1 MAQSGSLLD
10 ALGQSIL
17 DSASSIDAHID
28 AGALVDRI
36 SGDCSTASGHRARQ
50 FALAEFKALAK
61 RAPGAVVAT
70 EGAVVAI
77 LRVVEKISPPQDEE
91 LADENVESMQDAL
104 ECLSSL
110 MSTGSSKSS
119 ASKDSKIEEKER
131 ADEQRG
137 QLVAELIVKHTENV
151 KQLLRLLCL
160 SETSTQYDAMILLQ
174 KIYIRLPEPVNA
186 AILADPRSLGHLMHV
201 LQTSPIDYVRNECL
215 SLLLLL
221 TAANAD
227 IQTIVTVQ
235 GFIETVF
242 SILEDEDLALG
253 GKVARDLLQ
262 CLMNIVGNSTCQKYL
277 RETDGA
283 ASLVSAISVAVAGRP
298 SEEDDEE
305 DERPEI
311 PGESRWACLSLLV
324 DAALSLASPPD
335 AAEAEAEANRLALV
349 KAGALDLCRHL
360 SDPQLA
366 EAAQLMLVRL
376 FQSLEKCP
384 QAADRLQSFG
394 RGKQDSGRPLLFDL
408 AAVLLGPVTRLSLR
422 NALGRVLCRCVA
434 RHASLQSFLCSSLS
448 PELQA
453 DSPEVRPAGRLLV
466 DMLEAACLSGGGGS
480 ASVEVSWFALSLLL
494 AMMRGNASVQS
505 ACTTMP
511 VLIPSDAGPAKTFQ
525 ELLFAAF
532 SATVRKSLASHDQE
546 AEDLMSGPSHEVS
559 TLLGFLKLLLY
570 WLATCPSVLGS
581 FATSPVMIPLAIDLT
596 CLDGRCGPFCR
607 TQIEG
612 LACLVMGACIKAE
625 HTEADVTALMSLIA
639 RRVGIEAYQHKVES
653 LWRSEALQRPPRGL
667 AEFRCYNGHYRIFVR
682 EQQRAVQRRMVQLY
696 VAEGSGGGG
705 LSEDVA
711 EHYKQLI
718 RVQACAIFDGG
729 LGKFDIAAICHEVGL
744 FAESGRRVVEILFR
758 TSQAEDGVLVLK
770 VWATRDTPPFSKH
783 AEKRPVG
790 EVRIPLRHLSDLCNC
805 MLYFT
810 WVNLESAGL
819 NDSVAH
825 LGTDR
830 DRPLGYGNPF
840 AMNSS
845 ESFLQASLPLS
856 HERRSQGIMS
866 NPRQL
871 FQPKACISI
880 CRADELAE
888 TDRLLW
894 QDRIKRWGPLLRSQQ
909 QHAVM
914 CTAQNLEAQDQ
925 ANDERHLSSAQ
936 ADEQAQE
943 IDLLQEQ
950 LQQRPPKC
958 CGGDLATCQRP
969 RNADRSRA
977 GEAQLFESMTRQF
990 EAKTRQIHSGHQF
1003 VSGTESGF
1011 VHWEELEL
1019 QQSLSAQL
1027 RGELQS
1033 YEVELSKLGEEA
1045 NNKIEAANIRIRALR
1060 RERDEAILC
1069 GAPVTLCSTA
1079 VEDDFD
1085 DACCWLLL
1093 VRKELEDEK
1102 SQLAQQKETLMRMV
1116 EDLHACCN
1124 EDADLREVRHEN
1136 EQLRSEVEAFMK
1148 RTLKASSAA
1157 LADKAALRE
1166 GELHCLHGLP
1176 AATSLTYQGVFNE
1189 HSFYTG
1195 GPETNETLSVA
1206 AHAMCGLSG
1215 HPNEVWVGCFLKSCR
1230 DGQPRDSVP
1239 VDMVVVLDVSGSMS
1253 LAVSGGDRSSS
1264 RLDLAKD
1271 ALLALVER
1279 LRGDDRFGLATF
1291 TREGHIVQPL
1301 TYVSELTD
1309 LDARVAAMT
1318 PGGGTTLAAG
1328 MEAAIKISGEA
1339 DGSRHRRLLFLT
1351 DMDDLN
1357 PDQLDYLVASQADR
1371 GLYVSF
1377 VGIGAQFNSSLAE
1390 VVTKHRGANYFCMT
1404 RQEELHKIAVSNFDW
1419 NFFPAAF
1426 DVQVTQQSDVFELL
1440 AVYGTAL
1447 DPREETIEAEWTPST
1462 HRYYPAGFKQT
1473 VQALMLCIQRISGV
1487 ALPMPAFQKIL
1498 SFLDAG
1504 VRSVVRIDTVFPSGI
1519 SEDGSVEGGLIL
1531 LRLKPQ
1537 KAHCSSWTTGRIR
1550 VITRYEADGKD
1561 CATCQDLTV
1570 SDGLN
1575 ENTSLGRAVRKG
1587 VMLQR
1592 YVEACRQYL
1601 LLSEPALERVG
1612 CEEYLAKLGSALSDL
1627 RALQAE
1633 LELHKEFAD
1642 EMCSGLRSQLATFL
1656 GMAERHA
1663 SKAGVPQEEQPELQL
1678 ADQPVLEKP
1687 QDHR

>member
-466 DMLEAACLSGGGGS
+466 DVLEAACLSGGGGS

-718 RVQACAIFDGG
+718 RVQ
-729 LGKFDIAAICHEVGL
+729 
-744 FAESGRRVVEILFR
+744 
-758 TSQAEDGVLVLK
+758 
-770 VWATRDTPPFSKH
+770 
-783 AEKRPVG
+783 
-790 EVRIPLRHLSDLCNC
+790 
-805 MLYFT
+805 
-810 WVNLESAGL
+810 
-819 NDSVAH
+819 
-825 LGTDR
+825 
-830 DRPLGYGNPF
+830 
-840 AMNSS
+840 
-845 ESFLQASLPLS
+845 
-856 HERRSQGIMS
+856 
-866 NPRQL
+866 
-871 FQPKACISI
+871 
-880 CRADELAE
+880 
-888 TDRLLW
+888 
-894 QDRIKRWGPLLRSQQ
+894 
-909 QHAVM
+909 
-914 CTAQNLEAQDQ
+914 
-925 ANDERHLSSAQ
+925 
-936 ADEQAQE
+936 
-943 IDLLQEQ
+943 
-950 LQQRPPKC
+950 
-958 CGGDLATCQRP
+958 
-969 RNADRSRA
+969 
-977 GEAQLFESMTRQF
+977 
-990 EAKTRQIHSGHQF
+990 
-1003 VSGTESGF
+1003 
-1011 VHWEELEL
+1011 
-1019 QQSLSAQL
+1019 
-1027 RGELQS
+1027 
-1033 YEVELSKLGEEA
+1033 
-1045 NNKIEAANIRIRALR
+1045 
-1060 RERDEAILC
+1060 
-1069 GAPVTLCSTA
+1069 
-1079 VEDDFD
+1079 
-1085 DACCWLLL
+1085 
-1093 VRKELEDEK
+1093 
-1102 SQLAQQKETLMRMV
+1102 
-1116 EDLHACCN
+1116 
-1124 EDADLREVRHEN
+1124 DADLREVRHEN

-1157 LADKAALRE
+1157 LADKA
-1166 GELHCLHGLP
+1166 
-1176 AATSLTYQGVFNE
+1176 
-1189 HSFYTG
+1189 
-1195 GPETNETLSVA
+1195 
-1206 AHAMCGLSG
+1206 
-1215 HPNEVWVGCFLKSCR
+1215 
-1230 DGQPRDSVP
+1230 
-1239 VDMVVVLDVSGSMS
+1239 
-1253 LAVSGGDRSSS
+1253 
-1264 RLDLAKD
+1264 D
-1271 ALLALVER
+1271 ALEMENKALHLEVNELQQELDQRVDRLEQER
-1279 LRGDDRFGLATF
+1279 QKLRVA
-1291 TREGHIVQPL
+1291 
-1301 TYVSELTD
+1301 VSEL
-1309 LDARVAAMT
+1309 
-1318 PGGGTTLAAG
+1318 
-1328 MEAAIKISGEA
+1328 
-1339 DGSRHRRLLFLT
+1339 
-1351 DMDDLN
+1351 
-1357 PDQLDYLVASQADR
+1357 
-1371 GLYVSF
+1371 
-1377 VGIGAQFNSSLAE
+1377 
-1390 VVTKHRGANYFCMT
+1390 
-1404 RQEELHKIAVSNFDW
+1404 
-1419 NFFPAAF
+1419 
-1426 DVQVTQQSDVFELL
+1426 
-1440 AVYGTAL
+1440 
-1447 DPREETIEAEWTPST
+1447 
-1462 HRYYPAGFKQT
+1462 
-1473 VQALMLCIQRISGV
+1473 
-1487 ALPMPAFQKIL
+1487 
-1498 SFLDAG
+1498 
-1504 VRSVVRIDTVFPSGI
+1504 
-1519 SEDGSVEGGLIL
+1519 
-1531 LRLKPQ
+1531 
-1537 KAHCSSWTTGRIR
+1537 
-1550 VITRYEADGKD
+1550 
-1561 CATCQDLTV
+1561 
-1570 SDGLN
+1570 
-1575 ENTSLGRAVRKG
+1575 
-1587 VMLQR
+1587 
-1592 YVEACRQYL
+1592 
-1601 LLSEPALERVG
+1601 
-1612 CEEYLAKLGSALSDL
+1612 
-1627 RALQAE
+1627 
-1633 LELHKEFAD
+1633 
-1642 EMCSGLRSQLATFL
+1642 
-1656 GMAERHA
+1656 
-1663 SKAGVPQEEQPELQL
+1663 ELQL
-1678 ADQPVLEKP
+1678 QSMAVSYGQVEQNNAELRAAIAAKP
-1687 QDHR
+1687 FSNGG